1 MVTYMIFSKDIIPM
15 CIYCE
20 HGKKI
25 IATDDIICS
34 KKGIV
39 KPDYCCKK
47 FKYTPLNR
55 IPPKKNLE
63 QQNFTKEDF
72 EF

>member
-1 MVTYMIFSKDIIPM
+1 MIFSKDIVPL

-20 HGKKI
+20 YGKKI
-25 IATDDIICS
+25 MATEDIICS

-39 KPDYCCKK
+39 KPDYYCKK
-47 FKYTPLNR
+47 FKYTPINR
-55 IPPKKNLE
+55 IPPKRNTEKTE
-63 QQNFTKEDF
+63 YCKEDF

>member
-1 MVTYMIFSKDIIPM
+1 MIFSKEIVPM

-20 HGKKI
+20 HGRKI
-25 IATDDIICS
+25 MATDDIICA

-39 KPDYCCKK
+39 RPDYCCRK

-55 IPPKKNLE
+55 IPPAKNAH
-63 QQNFTKEDF
+63 QGSFTKEDF
-72 EF
+72 DF